1 VSDSATA
8 TAPAPSPAADAAAG
22 HTDLQGPSAT
32 GGDRI
37 RFWQLLWITSRTE
50 FRLRYHGSV
59 LGWAWS
65 LLHPL
70 LLFGVIYLFFTQVL
84 RFGGTIPH
92 YNSMLLLN
100 IMLFGFFSEATNQSV
115 TALVSRERML
125 RTTEFP
131 RIVIPVSGAVTS
143 MFALVVGLPV
153 AFLFMLLDGVDPAW
167 TWLLTP
173 VLVAL
178 LFAVTLAFSLVLSTL
193 YVTVRDTAMIWGVAA
208 RALFYAS
215 PIIYVMSFVPISW
228 RPLAY
233 ANPLAPILTQA
244 RHWLIDPNTPNA
256 WEAGGTYGFLPALI
270 VALAIGGIG
279 TYLFVTRASRIA
291 ELL

>member
-1 VSDSATA
+1 MSDSATA
-8 TAPAPSPAADAAAG
+8 TAPAPSAATGAEAG
-22 HTDLQGPSAT
+22 QTDLQGPSAV

-84 RFGGTIPH
+84 RFGGTVEF
-92 YNSMLLLN
+92 YNSLLLLN

-131 RIVIPVSGAVTS
+131 RIVIPVSGALTS
-143 MFALVVGLPV
+143 MFALVFGLPV
-153 AFLFMLLDGVDPAW
+153 SFLFMLLNGVDPMW

-173 VLVAL
+173 VIVGL

-193 YVTVRDTAMIWGVAA
+193 YVTVRDIAPIWAVTA
-208 RALFYAS
+208 RALFYAT
-215 PIIYVMSFVPISW
+215 PVVYVIDRVPESFRDFV
-228 RPLAY
+228 Y
-233 ANPLAPILTQA
+233 ANPLAPILTQV
-244 RHWLIDPNTPNA
+244 RHWLIDPNAPSA
-256 WEAGGTYGFLPALI
+256 WEAGGSLGFLPAIGVLMVL
-270 VALAIGGIG
+270 VALG
-279 TYLFVTRASRIA
+279 TYLFTTRASRIA
-291 ELL
+291 EML